1 LKLAHADPQFYHL
14 VGHILRPSPYPLPWI
29 LGDFPRVGY
38 YEHENNPPDM
48 DADFLLVEESKVP
61 DVEAKLRDSYFTEPL
76 TVRPYQDP
84 SKLYLRASLVKKME
98 EMKVVGSLRFQNF
111 LPGKLPNSIG
121 PENK

>member
-1 LKLAHADPQFYHL
+1 
-14 VGHILRPSPYPLPWI
+14 
-29 LGDFPRVGY
+29 
-38 YEHENNPPDM
+38 
-48 DADFLLVEESKVP
+48 VEESKIP

-84 SKLYLRASLVKKME
+84 SKLYFRARLVKDME
-98 EMKVVGSLRFQNF
+98 KLEVGTPRFQGF